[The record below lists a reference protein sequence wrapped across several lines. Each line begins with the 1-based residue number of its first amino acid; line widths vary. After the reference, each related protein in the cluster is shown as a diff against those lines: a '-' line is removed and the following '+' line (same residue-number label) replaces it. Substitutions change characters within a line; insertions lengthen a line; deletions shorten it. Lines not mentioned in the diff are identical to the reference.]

1 MNMKSDGPKV
11 KISARCSVSAR
22 MGRQKHGKQNW
33 RMIKSLINR
42 DTLLLKLVL
51 GETRVKGDYNG
62 LRQ

>member
-1 MNMKSDGPKV
+1 
-11 KISARCSVSAR
+11 